1 MGPSLK
7 TTLDVVAPM
16 MAISA
21 GTLFDA
27 LRGSLTRQASDD
39 RIAWWASQVVR
50 RTGMDLRVEGREHL
64 EGAETFVV
72 MSNHQ
77 SHIDIPVLFAAV
89 SPRLRMVTKKE
100 LFRVP
105 IWGKAMRE
113 SGFIEIDRQNRDRAI
128 ESLRVAKE
136 TLRSGVHVWIA
147 PEGTRSRDGVML
159 PFKKGGF
166 MTALDSDTRILPV
179 GVSGTR
185 DVLPKGRAKARAGQ
199 RIAVVIGAPIDVSG
213 KDRDGLMV
221 ETRSAIEA
229 LVKRADALRAA

>member
-1 MGPSLK
+1 MGASFK
-7 TTLDVVAPM
+7 TTLDVVGPM
-16 MAISA
+16 MKISG
-21 GTLFDA
+21 GTLLDA
-27 LRGSLTRQASDD
+27 ALGRLTRQASDD
-39 RIAWWASQVVR
+39 RIAWWGAEVVR
-50 RTGMDLRVEGREHL
+50 RTGMDLRVEGREHVA
-64 EGAETFVV
+64 GTETFVV

-77 SHIDIPVLFAAV
+77 SHIDIPILFAAV

-113 SGFIEIDRQNRDRAI
+113 SGFIEIDRQNRERAI

-185 DVLPKGRAKARAGQ
+185 DVLPKGHAKAKAGQ
-199 RIAVVIGAPIDVSG
+199 CIAVVIGTPIDVTG
-213 KDRDGLMV
+213 KDRDTLMV

-229 LVKRADALRAA
+229 LVKRADTLRAA